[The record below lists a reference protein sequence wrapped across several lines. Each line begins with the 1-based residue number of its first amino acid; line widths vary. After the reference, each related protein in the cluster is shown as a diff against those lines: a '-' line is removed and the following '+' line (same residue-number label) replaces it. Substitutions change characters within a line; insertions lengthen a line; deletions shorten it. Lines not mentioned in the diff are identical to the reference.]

1 MFANNYKLILCASN
15 TSLTV
20 GIWHGHKLQSTQ
32 LFQNDEQGRN
42 EFAEYLQQNNDTNIY
57 LIANSTDEDYRVESL
72 PHTSGR
78 TRTEILE
85 RKLNQFSRSA
95 IYRTAHFINRATD
108 KRKDDN
114 FLFVA
119 LNNSDFIQGWIN
131 AINTLKAPL
140 VGVYMLPMISQVI
153 VREHK
158 LMAPHILLCEQL
170 DTGLRQSYFHN
181 GRLRMSRMVPM
192 KDIAPNKL
200 SAFYAIETDKTRLY
214 LVSQRLITRE
224 TTLSLVLPSL
234 DDYQDIC
241 QRIGQQS
248 STECTAVDLCSFAK
262 RYIANPEILRQ
273 HPELLHMQLLANGQ
287 VPDNLAPTSI
297 TKTYQLNNV
306 RSGVMIA
313 SAVMVGLGLMMG
325 GHYFYQSYELNDE
338 TKIAF
343 AETSVQQHLYNE
355 VSKDFPATPIASSN
369 LKIAVELSQKIYD
382 KIKTPYHFMQVLSG
396 ALDQQSEIQLIRLR
410 WMLSND
416 TNVKD
421 DEAGVAT
428 PVAGQDVQS
437 TAISDPLTLSEIGF
451 VNAEIKDFNGDY
463 RAAIN
468 SVNHFIALLKAS
480 PAVGQVIVLQEPVNV
495 SSFAN
500 LQGSTE
506 DENTTE
512 HPPAVFKLK
521 VVLKPTLMGVT
532 SQVTGSLA
540 TVGSQQPVGAQQ

>member
-1 MFANNYKLILCASN
+1 MFANNSKMILCASN
-15 TSLTV
+15 INLTA
-20 GIWHGHKLQSTQ
+20 GIWHGQKLQSTQ
-32 LFQNDEQGRN
+32 IFQNNEQGRT
-42 EFAEYLQQNNDTNIY
+42 EFAAYLQNNSDTSIY

-78 TRTEILE
+78 TRSEILE

-131 AINTLKAPL
+131 AINSVQAPL
-140 VGVYMLPMISQVI
+140 VGIYMLPMISQAI
-153 VREHK
+153 VRQHK

-170 DTGLRQSYFHN
+170 ASGLRQSYLLN
-181 GRLRMSRMVPM
+181 GRLRMSRLVPM
-192 KDIAPNKL
+192 RDIAPNKL

-224 TTLSLVLPSL
+224 TTLNLVLPSL
-234 DDYQDIC
+234 DDFQDIC

-248 STECTAVDLCSFAK
+248 STECTAVDLYSFAK
-262 RYIANPEILRQ
+262 HYFANPEILRQ
-273 HPELLHMQLLANGQ
+273 NPELLHMQLLASGQ
-287 VPDNLAPTSI
+287 VPDNLAPAAI

-306 RSGVMIA
+306 RSSILIA
-313 SAVMVGLGLMMG
+313 IMVAIGIGLIMAGY
-325 GHYFYQSYELNDE
+325 YFYQSYKLNDE
-338 TKIAF
+338 TNVAL
-343 AETSVQQHLYNE
+343 AETSIQQHLYNE
-355 VSKDFPATPIASSN
+355 VSKDFPVTPIASSD
-369 LKIAVELSQKIYD
+369 LKTAVDLAQSVTNNT
-382 KIKTPYHFMQVLSG
+382 KTPYRLMQVLSR
-396 ALDQQSEIQLIRLR
+396 AIDQQPEIQLARLR
-410 WMLSND
+410 WVLSND
-416 TNVKD
+416 ASFKD
-421 DEAGVAT
+421 NESSAMT
-428 PVAGQDVQS
+428 PVAGQEMQQPAV
-437 TAISDPLTLSEIGF
+437 SDPLNLLEIGF

-468 SVNHFIALLKAS
+468 SVSHFISLLKTNT
-480 PAVGQVIVLQEPVNV
+480 AVAQVMMLQEPVNV

-512 HPPAVFKLK
+512 LPPAVFKIK
-521 VVLKPTLMGVT
+521 VVLKPVVAGEATQTVRDLAIS
-532 SQVTGSLA
+532 SQLPDKVKL
-540 TVGSQQPVGAQQ
+540 

>member
-1 MFANNYKLILCASN
+1 MFANHHKMILCASN
-15 TSLTV
+15 ASLTA
-20 GIWHGHKLQSTQ
+20 GIWHRHKLQSTQ
-32 LFQNDEQGRN
+32 TFQNDEQGRT
-42 EFAEYLQQNNDTNIY
+42 EFAAYLQFNNDTNIY

-131 AINTLKAPL
+131 AINSVQAPL
-140 VGVYMLPMISQVI
+140 VGVYMLPMISQTI
-153 VREHK
+153 VRQHK

-170 DTGLRQSYFHN
+170 ATGLRQSYLHN

-224 TTLSLVLPSL
+224 TTLNLVLPSL

-248 STECTAVDLCSFAK
+248 STECTAVDLYSFAK
-262 RYIANPEILRQ
+262 HYIANPEILRQ
-273 HPELLHMQLLANGQ
+273 NPELLHMQLLANGQ

-297 TKTYQLNNV
+297 TKTYQLNNL
-306 RSGVMIA
+306 RSAIQMA
-313 SAVMVGLGLMMG
+313 SVVAVAIGLIMAGY
-325 GHYFYQSYELNDE
+325 YFYQNYRLNNE
-338 TKIAF
+338 SKIVL
-343 AETSVQQHLYNE
+343 AETLIQQHLYND
-355 VSKDFPATPIASSN
+355 VAKDFPVTPIASSE
-369 LKIAVELSQKIYD
+369 LKTAVELAQNVNNNA
-382 KIKTPYHFMQVLSG
+382 KTPYRLMQVLS
-396 ALDQQSEIQLIRLR
+396 ATFDQQPEIQLARLR
-410 WMLSND
+410 WVLSNEA
-416 TNVKD
+416 NFKD
-421 DEAGVAT
+421 DEATTAA
-428 PVAGQDVQS
+428 PVAGQEVQQS
-437 TAISDPLTLSEIGF
+437 AVSDALTLLEIGF

-468 SVNHFIALLKAS
+468 SVSHFISLLKAN
-480 PAVGQVIVLQEPVNV
+480 PAVAQVIMLQEPVNV

-512 HPPAVFKLK
+512 RPPAVFKLK
-521 VVLKPTLMGVT
+521 LVLKPVIAAEATQAIASSVT
-532 SQVTGSLA
+532 SMQQL
-540 TVGSQQPVGAQQ
+540 VGVK